1 MGTESIA
8 NIAIKSLKTKDILGA
23 ILSIFKIPDVPA
35 PPIDPPSIL
44 TTATRPGMSPRK
56 IWSNILSELP
66 SAGAPFGPLPSG
78 AENVSE
84 KVLYIQTKEMIKA
97 LQQDARITVSIPP
110 GILVNGFAM
119 SPAGPIPVIA
129 VTTSPAHV
137 AYAVAQ

>member
-1 MGTESIA
+1 MGTESIT
-8 NIAIKSLKTKDILGA
+8 NLAIKSIKTKDILAA

-35 PPIDPPSIL
+35 PPIDPASIL

-97 LQQDARITVSIPP
+97 LQQDARISVSVPP
-110 GILVNGFAM
+110 GILVNGVAM
-119 SPAGPIPVIA
+119 SPVGPLPVIA

-137 AYAVAQ
+137 GYGVAQ

>member
-23 ILSIFKIPDVPA
+23 ILSVFKIPDVPA
-35 PPIDPPSIL
+35 PPIDPASIL
-44 TTATRPGMSPRK
+44 TTVTRPGMSPRK

>member
-23 ILSIFKIPDVPA
+23 ILSVFKIPDVPA
-35 PPIDPPSIL
+35 PPIDPASIL

-84 KVLYIQTKEMIKA
+84 KVLYIQTKEMVKA

-110 GILVNGFAM
+110 GILVNGVAM

-137 AYAVAQ
+137 AYAVTQ